1 MLPQLG
7 WTAFNTGRFGSCFSV
22 VNIGH
27 CVIYIQY
34 TGHFWML
41 LYSRLEATGRGYVLS
56 KAELYLISTK
66 IAVVFSMQRV
76 PGSIPI
82 AAASVQI
89 TRITD

>member
-1 MLPQLG
+1 
-7 WTAFNTGRFGSCFSV
+7 
-22 VNIGH
+22 
-27 CVIYIQY
+27 
-34 TGHFWML
+34 ML